1 MLSIPL
7 ADGPLDVRSMVTR
20 SWPAGFFVLCHT
32 LLLPLLILGLQ
43 GSACVGP
50 HICSYH
56 CLCNCNSAVNYL
68 INQCNE
74 SIKNKLLVSM
84 KIKLNVYKR
93 SVQYNFLK
101 TFAIKT
107 LVKIRGIP
115 VSFYFVTNY
124 PQM

>member
-1 MLSIPL
+1 M
-7 ADGPLDVRSMVTR
+7 
-20 SWPAGFFVLCHT
+20 
-32 LLLPLLILGLQ
+32 
-43 GSACVGP
+43 
-50 HICSYH
+50 
-56 CLCNCNSAVNYL
+56 NYL

-74 SIKNKLLVSM
+74 SKKNKRLVSL

-115 VSFYFVTNY
+115 VIFYFVTNY
-124 PQM
+124 PKM